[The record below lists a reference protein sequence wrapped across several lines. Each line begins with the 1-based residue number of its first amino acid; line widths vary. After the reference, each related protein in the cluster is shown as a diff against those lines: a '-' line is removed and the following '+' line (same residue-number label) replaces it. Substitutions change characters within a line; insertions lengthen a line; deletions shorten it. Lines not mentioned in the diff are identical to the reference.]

1 MAVPVKET
9 PSNPRRCSR
18 NCCPLPKGTKRT
30 TGRIMISNSDR
41 RRSES
46 ATVFILTFRPAVLHL
61 PGNKTPACKRPSL
74 GKRTGQR
81 LKLIYKE
88 KAPPGGAFFITA
100 GAIPRPTLNYRR
112 GAPMCA
118 PVIHGTGFIPLSS
131 KPSVLPPSP
140 LGRLNKIH
148 LPLGKGGLPS
158 GKAFI
163 K

>member
-1 MAVPVKET
+1 M
-9 PSNPRRCSR
+9 
-18 NCCPLPKGTKRT
+18 L
-30 TGRIMISNSDR
+30 
-41 RRSES
+41 
-46 ATVFILTFRPAVLHL
+46 FL
-61 PGNKTPACKRPSL
+61 
-74 GKRTGQR
+74 
-81 LKLIYKE
+81 
-88 KAPPGGAFFITA
+88 TA
-100 GAIPRPTLNYRR
+100 GAGALSTKCEEIPLGYPRPTLNYRR

-163 K
+163 KEKPRVFGNTGFFYENYEEMKRIYPRIARSEKCPPTSLNFFIRSSTVRFFFSSPETS

>member
-1 MAVPVKET
+1 
-9 PSNPRRCSR
+9 
-18 NCCPLPKGTKRT
+18 
-30 TGRIMISNSDR
+30 MISNSDR

-61 PGNKTPACKRPSL
+61 PGNKITACKRPSL

-81 LKLIYKE
+81 LRLIYKE
-88 KAPPGGAFFITA
+88 KAPPGGAFFITVGA
-100 GAIPRPTLNYRR
+100 GALSTKCEEIPLGYPRPTLNYRR

-131 KPSVLPPSP
+131 KPSVLPPYP

-148 LPLGKGGLPS
+148 LPLGRGGLPS